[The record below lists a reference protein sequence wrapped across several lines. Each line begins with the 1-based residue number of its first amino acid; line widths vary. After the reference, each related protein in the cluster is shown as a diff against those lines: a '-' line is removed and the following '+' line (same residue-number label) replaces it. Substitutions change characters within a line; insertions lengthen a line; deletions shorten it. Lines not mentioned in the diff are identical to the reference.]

1 MFVVEGDLGEGAP
14 PDISGM
20 IGQYAHGNEPAHHV
34 PYMYAYAGAQYK
46 TASWVRKLQE
56 RFYTDEP
63 DGYCGNEDCGQMSA
77 WHVMSALGFYQVN
90 PSNGVFV
97 FGSPSSSKA
106 KVNLSNG
113 KTFTVIAKG
122 NSDKNVY
129 IKSAK
134 LNGKP
139 YQNSYI
145 TYEDI
150 MRGGTLEFVMS
161 STPNKNFGKAK
172 QHRPVSAE

>member
-56 RFYTDEP
+56 KFYTDEP

-97 FGSPSSSKA
+97 FGSPSFSKA

-134 LNGKP
+134 LNGKA